1 MARLIHERD
10 EALEREKATAEVLR
24 VISSSPGALEPVF
37 EAMLENAA
45 RICEAKFGVL
55 FRFDGEKYEFAAEI
69 GTPRPLAE
77 FVRQRGPF
85 IPAPITKLHHVMRT
99 KQVSHTAD
107 YAADAPDSPPVRLGG
122 ARSTVDVPMLRD
134 GMLMGAISIY
144 RQEVRPFTETQI
156 ALLQNFANQAVI
168 AIESTRLLN
177 ELRQSLEQQTATGEI
192 LASISGSMTDAKPVF
207 DAIVRNLL
215 RLFGTRFAVVQ
226 VLHDGIIHMPAAD
239 GQPGFERLVDRYPR
253 PLDAVTVGGQ
263 AMLTKQIVQFSPI
276 IGNPE
281 APAATQEFAR
291 DFGFNSVIFAPMA
304 RGENVFGAIG
314 VAQHEPRAFEDK
326 QIALIKSFAD
336 QAVIAIENARLFDEV
351 QKRTEDLSE
360 SLQQQ
365 TATADVLKT
374 ISRSTFDLQAVLDAL
389 VGSAAKLCDAES
401 AFIFRLDGSAYH
413 LAASHGFSDEYRQY
427 IMRHPIEP
435 GRNTLVGRA
444 ALEARTIHLPDCMAD
459 PEYAWS
465 ESQKIGGYRTMLG
478 VPLLREGIPMGVMAL
493 TRSSVRPFSD
503 KQIELVSIFADQA
516 VIAIE
521 NVRLFES
528 VEARTRE
535 LTKSLEDLRAA
546 QDRLVQTQKLAS
558 LGQLTAG
565 IAHEIK
571 NPLNFVN
578 NFSGLS
584 VELLDELQEAV
595 ASGTF
600 DDKRRSEIAELADT
614 LRGNLD
620 KIAQHGKRAD
630 SIVKN
635 MLLHSR
641 EGSGERRSVDVNA
654 LVEESLN
661 LAYHGAR
668 AEKQSF
674 SITLERSFDPDA
686 GEADVFPQEITRVLL
701 NMIANG
707 FYAATTR
714 QGAADDSGYDP
725 ILTASTRSLGD
736 TVEIKIRDNGIGVPP
751 DVREKMFTP
760 FFTTKPAGEGTGLG
774 LSISHDIIVKQHS
787 GSIEVDTELGQF
799 TEFRIILP
807 RTIA

>member
-1 MARLIHERD
+1 MRQRSRTRREPAKTRRRKAVTLKRRNAPKAVRRRSSSDADLSEQIALFKRERD
-10 EALEREKATAEVLR
+10 EALAR
-24 VISSSPGALEPVF
+24 
-37 EAMLENAA
+37 ENA
-45 RICEAKFGVL
+45 I
-55 FRFDGEKYEFAAEI
+55 
-69 GTPRPLAE
+69 
-77 FVRQRGPF
+77 
-85 IPAPITKLHHVMRT
+85 
-99 KQVSHTAD
+99 
-107 YAADAPDSPPVRLGG
+107 
-122 ARSTVDVPMLRD
+122 
-134 GMLMGAISIY
+134 
-144 RQEVRPFTETQI
+144 
-156 ALLQNFANQAVI
+156 
-168 AIESTRLLN
+168 
-177 ELRQSLEQQTATGEI
+177 GEI
-192 LASISGSMTDAKPVF
+192 LSSISGSMTDAKPVF

-253 PLDAVTVGGQ
+253 PIDASTVGGQ

-503 KQIELVSIFADQA
+503 KQIELVTTFADQA

-535 LTKSLEDLRAA
+535 LTKSLEDLRTA
-546 QDRLVQTQKLAS
+546 QDRLVQTEKLAS

-578 NFSGLS
+578 NFSSVS
-584 VELLDELQEAV
+584 VELIDELRTALGS
-595 ASGTF
+595 AHL
-600 DDKRRSEIAELADT
+600 DAKLRAEIGEIADT
-614 LRGNLD
+614 LQGNLD
-620 KIAQHGKRAD
+620 KVVQHGKRAD
-630 SIVKN
+630 AIVKN

-641 EGSGERRSVDVNA
+641 QGSGEHRPADINV

-668 AEKQSF
+668 AEKQGF
-674 SITLERSFDPDA
+674 EITLERSFDPTA
-686 GEADVFPQEITRVLL
+686 GEADLFPQEITRALL
-701 NMIANG
+701 NLISNG
-707 FYAATTR
+707 FYAATKRKAEADGGNYEPTL
-714 QGAADDSGYDP
+714 AAA
-725 ILTASTRSLGD
+725 TKNLGNS
-736 TVEIKIRDNGIGVPP
+736 VEIRIRDNGTGIAPEVK
-751 DVREKMFTP
+751 EKLFNP

-774 LSISHDIIVKQHS
+774 LSISHDIIVKQHG
-787 GSIEVDTELGQF
+787 GSIEVDTQPGEF
-799 TEFRIILP
+799 TEFRIVLP
-807 RTIA
+807 RTGASLIASH